1 MSAARKPNTAGS
13 LPAAVVDRPGRSR
26 GPWVARLDS
35 ARPGVN
41 ALIDQRQRLERE
53 FRPNPEEV
61 EMTPYPAAIRL
72 GILFGGAALGW
83 AIVVGSGFALARLL
97 G

>member
-53 FRPNPEEV
+53 FRATVEHMILEV
-61 EMTPYPAAIRL
+61 ESLEAQLEVDGLRMVPAN
-72 GILFGGAALGW
+72 GD
-83 AIVVGSGFALARLL
+83 
-97 G
+97 